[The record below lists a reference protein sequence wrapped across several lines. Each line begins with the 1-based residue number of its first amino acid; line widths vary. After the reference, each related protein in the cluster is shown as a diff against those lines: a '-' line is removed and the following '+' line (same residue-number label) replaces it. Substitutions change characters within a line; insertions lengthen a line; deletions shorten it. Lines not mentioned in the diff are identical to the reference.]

1 MAGRAAGYDARMTS
15 AFADLQP
22 APPDSILGLTETFK
36 ADPRPGKISLASG
49 VYVDE
54 RGITPVLDTVT
65 EAEQRILDTQTTKLY
80 KPIVGDPAYLG
91 AVRDLLFGPDH
102 PLLAAGRVQT
112 LHAPG
117 GTGAL
122 RVAADLLHR
131 LRPEA
136 TVWLSTPT
144 WPNHPQVFAA
154 AGLATRAYSY
164 LHPATGSLDLAALL
178 GSLVDASPGDVVVL
192 HGCCHNPSG
201 VDPAP
206 EQWAELAAVVAG
218 RGLLPLLD
226 FAYQGFGDGLREDAA
241 GLLAIA
247 SESPEFLVASS
258 FSKNFALYA
267 ERVGALSIVGADA
280 RQAEV
285 AMSHAKAV
293 VRTLYSNPP
302 AHGGEVVATIL
313 LDPGLR
319 ERWEVEVTEMR
330 DRINGNRRR
339 FVEGLV
345 GARVP
350 FDPAALLRQRG
361 MFSLLDM
368 TAEQVTRLREDSAI
382 YLVGAGRVNVAGITT
397 ANLEPVC
404 AAIAAVMRGR

>member
-1 MAGRAAGYDARMTS
+1 MPG
-15 AFADLQP
+15 AFATLQA
-22 APPDSILGLTETFK
+22 APPDSILGLAEAFR
-36 ADPRPGKISLASG
+36 ADPRPEKISLASG

-54 RGITPVLDTVT
+54 RGVTPVLGTVT
-65 EAEQRILDTQTTKLY
+65 EAEQRILDAQTTKLY
-80 KPIVGDPAYLG
+80 KPIVGDPAYTG
-91 AVRDLLFGPDH
+91 AVRELLFGRGH
-102 PLLAAGRVQT
+102 PLLEAGRVQT

-122 RVAADLLHR
+122 RVAADLLRR

-154 AGLATRAYSY
+154 AGMRTMAYPY
-164 LHPATGSLDLAALL
+164 LDAAMGSLDLRALL
-178 GSLVDASPGDVVVL
+178 GVLTNASPGDVVVL

-201 VDPAP
+201 VDPTS
-206 EQWAELAAVVAG
+206 EQWSELAAMMAD
-218 RGLLPLLD
+218 RQLLPLVD
-226 FAYQGFGDGLREDAA
+226 FAYQGFGDGLPEDAA
-241 GLLAIA
+241 GLLTVAA
-247 SESPEFLVASS
+247 AAPELLVASS
-258 FSKNFALYA
+258 FSKNFALYS

-280 RQAEV
+280 QEV
-285 AMSHAKAV
+285 DVLMSHAKAV

-313 LDPGLR
+313 LDAGLR
-319 ERWEVEVTEMR
+319 ARWEDEVAEMR
-330 DRINGNRRR
+330 GRINDNRRR
-339 FVEGLV
+339 FVEGLRT
-345 GARVP
+345 ARAP
-350 FDPAALLRQRG
+350 FDPEPLNRQRG

-368 TAEQVTRLREDSAI
+368 TAEQVAWLREDRAI

-404 AAIAAVMRGR
+404 EAIAAVMRGH

>member
-1 MAGRAAGYDARMTS
+1 MTT
-15 AFADLQP
+15 AFADLRP
-22 APPDSILGLTETFK
+22 APPDSILGLAEAFR
-36 ADPRPGKISLASG
+36 ADPRPEKISLASG

-54 RGITPVLDTVT
+54 QGITPVLATVT
-65 EAEQRILDTQTTKLY
+65 EAEQRILDAQTTKLY
-80 KPIVGDPAYLG
+80 KPIIGDPAYLG
-91 AVRDLLFGPDH
+91 AVRELLFGADH

-131 LRPEA
+131 LRPET

-154 AGLATRAYSY
+154 AGLRTRAYAY
-164 LHPATGSLDLAALL
+164 LHPATGSLDLAALI
-178 GSLVDASPGDVVVL
+178 GSLADASPGDVVVL

-201 VDPAP
+201 VDPTA
-206 EQWAELAAVVAG
+206 EQWAQLAAVVAQ
-218 RGLLPLLD
+218 RRLLPLVD
-226 FAYQGFGDGLREDAA
+226 FAYQGFGDGLRDDAA
-241 GLLAIA
+241 GMLTVAA
-247 SESPEFLVASS
+247 ASPEFLVASS

-280 RQAEV
+280 HESEV
-285 AMSHAKAV
+285 LMSHAKAV

-302 AHGGEVVATIL
+302 AHGGEVVATVL
-313 LDPGLR
+313 LDAGLR
-319 ERWEVEVTEMR
+319 ARWEGEVAGMR

-339 FVEGLV
+339 FVEGLRTAGV
-345 GARVP
+345 S
-350 FDPAALLRQRG
+350 FDPEPLLRQRG

-368 TAEQVTRLREDSAI
+368 TADQVGRLREERAI
-382 YLVGAGRVNVAGITT
+382 YLVGAGRVNVAGITDT
-397 ANLEPVC
+397 NLEPVC
-404 AAIAAVMRGR
+404 AAIAAEMRRT

>member
-1 MAGRAAGYDARMTS
+1 MPG
-15 AFADLQP
+15 AFATLQA
-22 APPDSILGLTETFK
+22 APPDSILGLAEAFR
-36 ADPRPGKISLASG
+36 ADTRPEKISLASG

-65 EAEQRILDTQTTKLY
+65 EAEQRILDAQTTKLY
-80 KPIVGDPAYLG
+80 KPIVGDPAYTG
-91 AVRDLLFGPDH
+91 AVRELLFGPGH
-102 PLLAAGRVQT
+102 PLLEAGRVQT

-122 RVAADLLHR
+122 RVAADLLRR
-131 LRPEA
+131 LRPGA

-154 AGLATRAYSY
+154 AGLETKAYPY
-164 LHPATGSLDLAALL
+164 LDPATGSLDLAGLL
-178 GSLVDASPGDVVVL
+178 ASLMDASPGDVVVL

-201 VDPAP
+201 VDPTP
-206 EQWAELAAVVAG
+206 EQWSELAEVMAV
-218 RGLLPLLD
+218 RHLLPLVD

-241 GLLAIA
+241 GLMTVAA
-247 SESPEFLVASS
+247 AAPELLVASS
-258 FSKNFALYA
+258 FSKNFALYS

-280 RQAEV
+280 REV
-285 AMSHAKAV
+285 ELLMSHAKAV

-319 ERWEVEVTEMR
+319 TRWEEEVAGMR
-330 DRINGNRRR
+330 GRINDNRRR
-339 FVEGLV
+339 FVEGLR

-350 FDPAALLRQRG
+350 FDPEPLLRQRG

-368 TAEQVTRLREDSAI
+368 TAEQVSSMREDRAI

-397 ANLEPVC
+397 ANLAPVC
-404 AAIAAVMRGR
+404 EAIAAVMRGH